1 MQDAGRLNRRNS
13 QIMLEDFDIFT
24 DDHELMRNE
33 DKPRSN
39 KPQQKRFSTHLAPSD
54 ALASGSD
61 R

>member
-1 MQDAGRLNRRNS
+1 MNRRNS

-24 DDHELMRNE
+24 DDQELMRNE